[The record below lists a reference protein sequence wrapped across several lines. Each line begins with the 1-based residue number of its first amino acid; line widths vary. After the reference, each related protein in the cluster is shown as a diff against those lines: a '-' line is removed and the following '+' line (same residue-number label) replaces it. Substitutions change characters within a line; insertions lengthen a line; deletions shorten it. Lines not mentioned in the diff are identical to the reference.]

1 MAEAGPG
8 GGTTGGVRDWFANV
22 RVDETLATM
31 PSSVVLGFALAGVVL
46 AVYGPAWRFAGYPV
60 TIVHELGHVV
70 AALTAG
76 FRLRGVTVRGDL
88 SGATNFWSHSTPGTL
103 WTMWW
108 GYPAP
113 AVVGW
118 ALVWAATHGWARLAL
133 GVLVVCLALVFLLS
147 RSWLTVAVVLTSG
160 IGFGLVGWY
169 GSAWL
174 CTVVVYGFAWLL
186 TVGAVRGLWAV
197 VRAHTSRRGIEASD
211 AYLMGR
217 RSVVPGG
224 VWLLTFAAVIGAC
237 VWFNLTSVL
246 AAVA

>member
-1 MAEAGPG
+1 MSSAAD
-8 GGTTGGVRDWFANV
+8 GVRDWFAEV
-22 RVDETLATM
+22 RVDETVATL
-31 PSSVVLGFALAGVVL
+31 PSSTVVGFALAGV
-46 AVYGPAWRFAGYPV
+46 AVAIYGPTWRFAGYPV

-88 SGATNFWSHSTPGTL
+88 SGATNFWSHSGPGTL

-118 ALVWAATHGWARLAL
+118 ALIWAATHGWSRLAL
-133 GVLVVCLALVFLLS
+133 TLLVACLVLVFLLS
-147 RSWLTVAVVLTSG
+147 RSWLTVAVVLTTG
-160 IGFGLVGWY
+160 VAFGLVGWY

-174 CTVVVYGFAWLL
+174 CTVVVFAFAWLL

-197 VRAHTSRRGIEASD
+197 VRAHTSGRGVQMSD
-211 AYLMGR
+211 AHLMAQ
-217 RSVVPGG
+217 RSVLPGG
-224 VWLLTFAAVIGAC
+224 LWLLTFAVVIGAC
-237 VWFNLTSVL
+237 TWFNAMSVVD
-246 AAVA
+246 AVR

>member
-1 MAEAGPG
+1 MAESSG
-8 GGTTGGVRDWFANV
+8 GVTDGVRDWFADV

-46 AVYGPAWRFAGYPV
+46 AVYGPAWRLAGYPV
-60 TIVHELGHVV
+60 TLVHELGHVV

-113 AVVGW
+113 AVLGW
-118 ALVWAATHGWARLAL
+118 ALVWAATQGWARLAL

-147 RSWLTVAVVLTSG
+147 RSWLTVAVVLTTG
-160 IGFGLVGWY
+160 LAFGLVGWY
-169 GSAWL
+169 GSEWL
-174 CTVVVYGFAWLL
+174 CTVVVYAFAWLL
-186 TVGAVRGLWAV
+186 TVGALRGLWAV
-197 VRAHTSRRGIEASD
+197 VRTHTTGRGIQQSD

-217 RSVVPGG
+217 RSAVPGG
-224 VWLLTFAAVIGAC
+224 VWLLTFVLVIGAC
-237 VWFNLTSVL
+237 VWFNVASVV
-246 AAVA
+246 AALD

>member
-1 MAEAGPG
+1 MAESSG
-8 GGTTGGVRDWFANV
+8 GVTDGVRDWFADV

-46 AVYGPAWRFAGYPV
+46 AVYGPAWRLAGYPV
-60 TIVHELGHVV
+60 TLVHELGHVV

-113 AVVGW
+113 AVLGW
-118 ALVWAATHGWARLAL
+118 GLVWAATQGWARLAL

-147 RSWLTVAVVLTSG
+147 RSWLTVAVVLTTG
-160 IGFGLVGWY
+160 VAFGLVGWY
-169 GSAWL
+169 GSEWL
-174 CTVVVYGFAWLL
+174 CTVVVYAFAWLL

-197 VRAHTSRRGIEASD
+197 VRTHTTGRGVQQSD

-217 RSVVPGG
+217 RSAVPGG
-224 VWLLTFAAVIGAC
+224 VWLLTFVLVIGAC
-237 VWFNLTSVL
+237 VWFNVASVVTAL
-246 AAVA
+246 D

>member
-1 MAEAGPG
+1 MAESSG
-8 GGTTGGVRDWFANV
+8 GVTGGVRDWFANV

-31 PSSVVLGFALAGVVL
+31 PPSVVLGFALAGVVL
-46 AVYGPAWRFAGYPV
+46 AVYGPAWRLAGYPV

-118 ALVWAATHGWARLAL
+118 ALVWAAVHGWARLAL
-133 GVLVVCLALVFLLS
+133 GILVVCLALVFLLS

-160 IGFGLVGWY
+160 VAFGLVGWY
-169 GSAWL
+169 GSPWL
-174 CTVVVYGFAWLL
+174 CTVVVYAFAWLL

-197 VRAHTSRRGIEASD
+197 VRAHTSGHGVQQSD
-211 AYLMGR
+211 AHLMGR
-217 RSVVPGG
+217 RSFVPGG
-224 VWLLTFAAVIGAC
+224 VWLVTFAVVIGAC
-237 VWFNLTSVL
+237 AWFNVD
-246 AAVA
+246 AVMTALG